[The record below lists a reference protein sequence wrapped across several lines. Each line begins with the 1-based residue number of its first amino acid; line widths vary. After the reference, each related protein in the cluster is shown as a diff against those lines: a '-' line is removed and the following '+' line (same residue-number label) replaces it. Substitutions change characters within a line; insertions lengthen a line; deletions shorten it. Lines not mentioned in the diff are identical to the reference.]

1 MIPLQVRPDGS
12 YVMSAGFM
20 VGVPVNLARDSD
32 GTPHIE
38 IIGIETVRQTMP
50 SL

>member
-1 MIPLQVRPDGS
+1 MPDGS

-20 VGVPVNLARDSD
+20 VGSEVRLARERD

-38 IIGIETVRQTMP
+38 IVGAETLRRTTA
-50 SL
+50 